1 MTKPDPEPW
10 PVQRSQCPHCRTSM
24 IVTNISQGPEGFER
38 LAFVCPHC
46 GAQDV
51 KMIALDPL
59 KSGAR

>member
-1 MTKPDPEPW
+1 
-10 PVQRSQCPHCRTSM
+10 M

-51 KMIALDPL
+51 KSIALDPL